1 MVINNTSALL
11 QHEEKRALKIY
22 LTSFYITLVLFDVVY
37 FVIYKKLKVTPGF
50 SNKLSLINYLFY
62 FGLLILSFYLFKIGK
77 QTLIKY
83 IYVLTYFSLALI
95 YDCIVFIDNPAK
107 YASGNAAELI
117 LVLFSP
123 LFINKRFF
131 WVTSLAAILRYI
143 IVGGVIHS
151 SVVLIPI
158 SLVLVLSIVAYI
170 LLARFNSYTKALTET
185 HEELRDKEK
194 LAFVGQMATTIGH
207 EIRNPLASLKGFT
220 QLQREKHKEDDLQY
234 SIMEQ
239 EIDRIDSIL
248 TDLLVIGKPR
258 QINVAP
264 CNLKEHL
271 RYVIS
276 IIEQSEQGK
285 NIEVTLKLDE
295 SFPLV
300 ECDEKQMK
308 QVFLNLIKN
317 GFESMPEGGAL
328 TIEGSQVDDNQVSI
342 KICDDGCGIPRDVQ
356 EKLFQPFYT
365 TKDYGTGLGLMVSKK
380 IIEDHH
386 GKIAIE
392 SKEGKGTKVEIL
404 LPITQ

>member
-1 MVINNTSALL
+1 MEKPYIIKYMYVVTYYVVTTFDDVITFMGTSPEYYQNGNVAEIALLLFAPIFINNKFFLTVTIAII
-11 QHEEKRALKIY
+11 LKY
-22 LTSFYITLVLFDVVY
+22 SFI
-37 FVIYKKLKVTPGF
+37 
-50 SNKLSLINYLFY
+50 
-62 FGLLILSFYLFKIGK
+62 GLLLGNGIIMLVPIV
-77 QTLIKY
+77 LIC
-83 IYVLTYFSLALI
+83 VFALI
-95 YDCIVFIDNPAK
+95 
-107 YASGNAAELI
+107 
-117 LVLFSP
+117 
-123 LFINKRFF
+123 
-131 WVTSLAAILRYI
+131 
-143 IVGGVIHS
+143 
-151 SVVLIPI
+151 
-158 SLVLVLSIVAYI
+158 AYI
-170 LLARFNSYTKALTET
+170 LLTRFNSYTKALTET

-271 RYVIS
+271 GYVIS

-285 NIEVTLKLDE
+285 NIEVDLKMDE

-317 GFESMPEGGAL
+317 GFESMPEGGKL
-328 TIEGSQVDDNQVSI
+328 SIKGSQVDENKVSI
-342 KICDDGCGIPRDVQ
+342 KICDDGCGIPSDIL
-356 EKLFQPFYT
+356 EKLFQPFFT
-365 TKDYGTGLGLMVSKK
+365 TKDYGTGLGLMVSRK

-386 GKIAIE
+386 GKIDIE
-392 SKEGKGTKVEIL
+392 SKEGKGTTVEIL